1 MFTPEANFAFTE
13 SLNAF
18 GFNGQKTAEDI
29 FRFES
34 QFLVKKNAFRFTHA
48 PEPGVFFAEVSQ
60 IWWRV
65 RKLFF
70 EAIKLAAK
78 DEVLIQKTE
87 QQSCTREETRRS
99 FFYILF
105 GTLQLLFP
113 QPLYVSGSYMF
124 RTRVF
129 RRATVGFSFTRF
141 MQIIVCRVVFGA
153 SVPWS
158 LGTMDIPRHT
168 YTSSQETAKL

>member
-1 MFTPEANFAFTE
+1 MFTLEANFAFTE

-113 QPLYVSGSYMF
+113 ATALCQWELHVQDPSLQKGYCWVLLHALHADH
-124 RTRVF
+124 RV
-129 RRATVGFSFTRF
+129 
-141 MQIIVCRVVFGA
+141 
-153 SVPWS
+153 
-158 LGTMDIPRHT
+158 
-168 YTSSQETAKL
+168 